1 MLRPPQTVN
10 NEDGGLLLLVSF
22 LLVIVA
28 TIFLVSG
35 LFLTK
40 DLALIF
46 ISIGCSA
53 LAGLVLVVAVLRSR
67 PKPTDA
73 APIEAETSGDR
84 RATTSS
90 PATARA
96 AGTGAA
102 FPIENYD
109 SLEVVD
115 VLPLL
120 GELSPSALE
129 QVRAREAGG
138 RAHPWVLARIDALLE
153 SEEETGEW
161 EAGDLVAE
169 DAWAEPQPEWA
180 ETGEGSSEWSASD
193 FELEPSGDYGELEIA
208 RDFPIADYQNLR
220 ATDILSILSNLDED
234 DLKLVREVEAGGK
247 ARTSILSRIDALLA
261 RGIGLPGVSAPA
273 KRAAAPKP
281 SRAALNLPI
290 ADYDSLTVAQ
300 ITAQLAGLSAADL
313 RALRTYEKRHK
324 ARSGVIQKIEA
335 ALLRAQ

>member
-1 MLRPPQTVN
+1 
-10 NEDGGLLLLVSF
+10 LLLVSF

-67 PKPTDA
+67 PKATDA
-73 APIEAETSGDR
+73 APIEAETPGR
-84 RATTSS
+84 S
-90 PATARA
+90 PATASGVA
-96 AGTGAA
+96 AAPPKPPAAAA

-161 EAGDLVAE
+161 EAGDLSVTDE
-169 DAWAEPQPEWA
+169 WSEPQPEWA
-180 ETGEGSSEWSASD
+180 ETGGDASEWSASD
-193 FELEPSGDYGELEIA
+193 FELETPGEGDYGELEIA
-208 RDFPIADYQNLR
+208 RDFPIADYESLR
-220 ATDILSILSNLDED
+220 ATDILPLLSNLDEE

-273 KRAAAPKP
+273 RKTSVSKGPSKAAM
-281 SRAALNLPI
+281 NLPI

-300 ITAQLAGLSAADL
+300 ITAQLSGLSAADL

-324 ARSGVIQKIEA
+324 ARSGVIQKIES

>member
-1 MLRPPQTVN
+1 M
-10 NEDGGLLLLVSF
+10 LLVSF

-73 APIEAETSGDR
+73 APIEAETSAG
-84 RATTSS
+84 
-90 PATARA
+90 RA
-96 AGTGAA
+96 AAAPGTAA
-102 FPIENYD
+102 ASAGTATFPIEDYD
-109 SLEVVD
+109 ALEVVD

-120 GELSPSALE
+120 GELNPRALE
-129 QVRAREAGG
+129 QVRSREASG

-161 EAGDLVAE
+161 EAGELGPE
-169 DAWAEPQPEWA
+169 DEWAEPQPEWA
-180 ETGEGSSEWSASD
+180 DSENRSEWTASD
-193 FELEPSGDYGELEIA
+193 FDLEPSSEGEYGELEIA
-208 RDFPIADYQNLR
+208 RDFPFPNYESMR
-220 ATDILSILSNLDED
+220 ATDILPMLSNLDED

-261 RGIGLPGVSAPA
+261 RGLGLPGVTAPA
-273 KRAAAPKP
+273 KRTPAKT
-281 SRAALNLPI
+281 SRAAANLPI

-300 ITAQLAGLSAADL
+300 ISSQLAGLSAADL
-313 RALRTYEKRHK
+313 RTLRTYEKRHK

>member
-1 MLRPPQTVN
+1 M
-10 NEDGGLLLLVSF
+10 LLVSF

-53 LAGLVLVVAVLRSR
+53 LAGLILVVAVLRSR

-73 APIEAETSGDR
+73 APIEAETAGDR
-84 RATTSS
+84 RASAS
-90 PATARA
+90 GPATAPA
-96 AGTGAA
+96 AAGAA

-120 GELSPSALE
+120 GELSPRALE

-161 EAGDLVAE
+161 EAGDLGAE

-180 ETGEGSSEWSASD
+180 ETGEGASEWTASD
-193 FELEPSGDYGELEIA
+193 FELESSAGGDYGELEIA
-208 RDFPIADYQNLR
+208 RDFPIADYHNLR
-220 ATDILSILSNLDED
+220 ATDILAMLSNLDED

-261 RGIGLPGVSAPA
+261 RGIGLPGVSAPT
-273 KRAAAPKP
+273 KRAGAAAKP
-281 SRAALNLPI
+281 SRAALNLPL

-300 ITAQLAGLSAADL
+300 ISAQLAGLSAADL

>member
-1 MLRPPQTVN
+1 M
-10 NEDGGLLLLVSF
+10 LLVSF

-53 LAGLVLVVAVLRSR
+53 VAGLVLVVAVLRSR

-73 APIEAETSGDR
+73 APIEAETGGDR
-84 RATTSS
+84 RVSASG
-90 PATARA
+90 PATATA
-96 AGTGAA
+96 AGAA

-120 GELSPSALE
+120 GELSPGALE

-161 EAGDLVAE
+161 ETGDLGAE

-180 ETGEGSSEWSASD
+180 ETGEGSSEWTASD
-193 FELEPSGDYGELEIA
+193 FELESSADGGYGELEIA
-208 RDFPIADYQNLR
+208 RDFPIADYHNLR
-220 ATDILSILSNLDED
+220 ATDILAMLSNLDEE

-261 RGIGLPGVSAPA
+261 RGIGLPGVSAPS
-273 KRAAAPKP
+273 KRAPAAAKP
-281 SRAALNLPI
+281 SRAALNLPL

-313 RALRTYEKRHK
+313 RTLRTYEKRHK

>member
-1 MLRPPQTVN
+1 M
-10 NEDGGLLLLVSF
+10 LLVSF

-67 PKPTDA
+67 PKAADA
-73 APIEAETSGDR
+73 APIEAETAGDR
-84 RATTSS
+84 RFPTSS
-90 PATARA
+90 
-96 AGTGAA
+96 AGTAPAAATSAA

-161 EAGDLVAE
+161 EAGDLGTE
-169 DAWAEPQPEWA
+169 DAWSEPQPEWA
-180 ETGEGSSEWSASD
+180 EDAPSEWSASD
-193 FELEPSGDYGELEIA
+193 FELEPSSDGGDYGELEIA
-208 RDFPIADYQNLR
+208 RDFPIADYHDLR
-220 ATDILSILSNLDED
+220 ATDILAMLSNLDEE

-273 KRAAAPKP
+273 KRAPAAAKP
-281 SRAALNLPI
+281 SRAAMNLPI

-300 ITAQLAGLSAADL
+300 ITAQLGGLSAADL

>member
-1 MLRPPQTVN
+1 
-10 NEDGGLLLLVSF
+10 LLLVSF

-53 LAGLVLVVAVLRSR
+53 VAGLVLVVAVLRSR

-73 APIEAETSGDR
+73 APIDEETGGDR
-84 RATTSS
+84 RVSASG
-90 PATARA
+90 PATATA
-96 AGTGAA
+96 AAAGAA

-120 GELSPSALE
+120 GELSPRALE

-161 EAGDLVAE
+161 EAGDLGTE

-180 ETGEGSSEWSASD
+180 ETGEGASEWTASD
-193 FELEPSGDYGELEIA
+193 FELESSTGGDYGELEIA
-208 RDFPIADYQNLR
+208 RDFPIADYHNLR
-220 ATDILSILSNLDED
+220 ATDILGMLSNLDEE

-261 RGIGLPGVSAPA
+261 RGIGLPGVSAPS
-273 KRAAAPKP
+273 KRAQAAAKP
-281 SRAALNLPI
+281 SRAALSLPI

-300 ITAQLAGLSAADL
+300 ISAQLAGLSAADL
-313 RALRTYEKRHK
+313 RTLRTYEKRHK